1 MSAVLGL
8 REPQAPRQGP
18 ARDAAVLTEGLGR
31 SYGALQAV
39 AEVDLQIEAGAIVGL
54 LGPNGSGKTTLIRML
69 STLLRP
75 TSGRA

>member
-1 MSAVLGL
+1 M
-8 REPQAPRQGP
+8 
-18 ARDAAVLTEGLGR
+18 LTEGLGR

-54 LGPNGSGKTTLIRML
+54 LGPTGSGKTTLIRML

>member
-1 MSAVLGL
+1 M
-8 REPQAPRQGP
+8 
-18 ARDAAVLTEGLGR
+18 LTEGLGR